1 MPGCMT
7 VQGPEAEWADGRL
20 EAPVIEVG
28 ELADGPRFLQ
38 RVLDRDVV
46 GKLVLR
52 V

>member
-1 MPGCMT
+1 MR
-7 VQGPEAEWADGRL
+7 QSAAEVFAMLADGRL
-20 EAPVIEVG
+20 AAPVIEVG